1 MNQPDHPSL
10 LTVDAAQQ
18 MRLAAKSMRDLACGL
33 EQYAS
38 EPCFTAIN
46 KISRDLSRIGWNTL
60 YTSLLMADLA
70 EAMQEENGG
79 QPERMKIETY
89 CQHLDALLTAI
100 NYFSR
105 SIVRLKSAAK
115 HLQED
120 EEIKPHLAELYNRLK
135 EVTRECK
142 SF

>member
-1 MNQPDHPSL
+1 MNQTDHPSL

-18 MRLAAKSMRDLACGL
+18 MRLAAKSMRDLAFGL

-70 EAMQEENGG
+70 EAMQEENGD
-79 QPERMKIETY
+79 QPERIKIETY
-89 CQHLDALLTAI
+89 CQHLDAL
-100 NYFSR
+100 
-105 SIVRLKSAAK
+105 
-115 HLQED
+115 
-120 EEIKPHLAELYNRLK
+120 
-135 EVTRECK
+135 
-142 SF
+142 